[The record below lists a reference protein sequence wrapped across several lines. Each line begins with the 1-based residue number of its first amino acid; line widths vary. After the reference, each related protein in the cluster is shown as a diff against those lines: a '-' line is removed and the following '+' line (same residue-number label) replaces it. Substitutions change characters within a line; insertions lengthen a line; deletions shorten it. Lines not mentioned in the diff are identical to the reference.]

1 MTVKV
6 FASVDDVILG
16 LRNEGYLADRSL
28 ATAVFLAL
36 KLQRP
41 LLLEGEPG
49 VGKTELA
56 KALARALQRRLLRLQ
71 CFDGLEQREALFEW
85 NYTAQLLHIKS
96 QQNHQDY
103 QDNQD
108 IYQRRFLI
116 ARPLLQALECPS
128 PGAVLLI
135 DEIDRA
141 DEPFEAFLLE
151 YLAEY
156 QMTIPELGTI
166 HADVL
171 PITILTSN
179 RSRELHDAIKRR
191 CLFHWLDYPSREREL
206 EILQTQVP
214 DAPQALTEKI
224 ASFVSQLRQKP
235 TSDHFS
241 RLPGVA
247 ESVEW
252 AKALIA
258 LDTILIDPEVV
269 QNTAGILF
277 KQREDIAA
285 MTTTL
290 ANTLLNDQNH

>member
-1 MTVKV
+1 LTVPV
-6 FASVDDVILG
+6 FASVDEVILG
-16 LRNEGYLADRSL
+16 LKEEGYLADRPL

-56 KALARALQRRLLRLQ
+56 KALGRSLKRRLLRLQ

-85 NYTAQLLHIKS
+85 NYTAQLLHIKA
-96 QQNHQDY
+96 QQNHQDSTE
-103 QDNQD
+103 NTD

-116 ARPLLQALECPS
+116 ARPLLQALECPD

-166 HADVL
+166 HANVL

-214 DAPQALTEKI
+214 HAPQALTEKI
-224 ASFVSQLRQKP
+224 AAFVSQLRQKP

-252 AKALIA
+252 AKDLIA
-258 LDTILIDPEVV
+258 LDTILIDPEAV

-285 MTTTL
+285 MTTSL
-290 ANTLLNDQNH
+290 ASALLTREDH